1 MRFFTQ
7 LSYNGSSY
15 HGWQFQQNTISTIQ
29 GVLESA
35 LHTIG
40 RKKIPIVG
48 CGRTDAGV
56 HASDYYFHFDD
67 DSDWQGKEYKLNS
80 LLPKDIAI
88 KKINLVHEDAHARF
102 DATLRTYHYHLHTFK
117 DPFSLGMSYC
127 YKQPLDLSL
136 LNEAAGLILEYQD
149 FETFCKSGSDVE
161 NKRCD
166 LFQSEWSADTNQHHY
181 TYIISANRFLRG
193 MVRLIVGM
201 CINVNAEK
209 IDLAEVK
216 NALDNRELL
225 SKSWSAPAEGLF
237 LSEIKYPY
245 IDAITGAYKAKAS

>member
-1 MRFFTQ
+1 MM
-7 LSYNGSSY
+7 
-15 HGWQFQQNTISTIQ
+15 
-29 GVLESA
+29 
-35 LHTIG
+35 
-40 RKKIPIVG
+40 
-48 CGRTDAGV
+48 
-56 HASDYYFHFDD
+56 
-67 DSDWQGKEYKLNS
+67 
-80 LLPKDIAI
+80 LPKDIAI

>member
-15 HGWQFQQNTISTIQ
+15 HGWQFQKNTISTVQ

-40 RKKIPIVG
+40 RKRIPIVG

-102 DATLRTYHYHLHTFK
+102 DATRRTYHYHLHTFK
-117 DPFSLGMSYC
+117 NPFSLGMSYC
-127 YKQPLDLSL
+127 YKKPLDLSL
-136 LNEAAGLILEYQD
+136 LNEAASLILQTYCNQTQKRNISECRKDIYQSQPLTRM
-149 FETFCKSGSDVE
+149 EKN
-161 NKRCD
+161 NK
-166 LFQSEWSADTNQHHY
+166 
-181 TYIISANRFLRG
+181 ISAARAFYRVIFTTCKISDRKLTLF
-193 MVRLIVGM
+193 MLI
-201 CINVNAEK
+201 
-209 IDLAEVK
+209 LLVK
-216 NALDNRELL
+216 NNY
-225 SKSWSAPAEGLF
+225 SVKSSRC
-237 LSEIKYPY
+237 
-245 IDAITGAYKAKAS
+245 